1 MIEHLKFKDVEMTI
15 GEDSDVDLVM
25 TFNTIN
31 RWLVSK
37 KRLTIGKLSDGTH
50 TFDELYRRITYLTA
64 AVVNS
69 NRLISWKSKRDDK
82 GTKVLGGGWF
92 IVGIDTPAGQ
102 CSYTFQNEYWDIFD
116 VPTLPKAKKWDGFTG
131 LEVDRFL
138 SIFEEKES

>member
-15 GEDSDVDLVM
+15 GEDSDVDLAM

-82 GTKVLGGGWF
+82 GDEGSWRWMVHRWDRHSGW
-92 IVGIDTPAGQ
+92 AMQ
-102 CSYTFQNEYWDIFD
+102 LH
-116 VPTLPKAKKWDGFTG
+116 LPKRILGYFRCPHA
-131 LEVDRFL
+131 
-138 SIFEEKES
+138 S